1 MPLKNLI
8 LKKIKK
14 FNFSKYIYKI
24 KINFKFIK
32 SFKILYK
39 YTLLYMNL
47 KIKHFLIIFST
58 LK

>member
-24 KINFKFIK
+24 KINFKFIYLN
-32 SFKILYK
+32 IK
-39 YTLLYMNL
+39 YFNL
-47 KIKHFLIIFST
+47 
-58 LK
+58 

>member
-32 SFKILYK
+32 SFI
-39 YTLLYMNL
+39 
-47 KIKHFLIIFST
+47 FLNKNAF
-58 LK
+58 